1 MPASRVI
8 PPPGST
14 NFFPGIGSKLRIK
27 LPPQLM
33 NLTRAELFALH
44 RQIAEALALL
54 PEGSPE
60 RLGAAYLTCAR
71 IVTVRPRPRGARG
84 AGRSTKLECR
94 RVEPGREA
102 NARVKPIK
110 LFRQNRVSFQEVL
123 DAIAA
128 LLRPSSASCR
138 PDRRKCS
145 ALLFFVPVASDAA
158 RLLRHR
164 GLRQKAAM
172 VAVENE
178 GDKNASLY
186 LD

>member
-1 MPASRVI
+1 
-8 PPPGST
+8 
-14 NFFPGIGSKLRIK
+14 
-27 LPPQLM
+27 M